1 MKIIKK
7 ITLIIIIILGLTAC
21 FNNESNIIETT
32 KEIELDEY
40 FDVGNYKV
48 KKVEDIAA
56 FCVTVMEIKA
66 GNKATISEVKNNF
79 IWNAEKDGKEKYIVS
94 AKYKDTTFLI
104 PTNVKDKDIL
114 NFEVS
119 FKKGDFYIER
129 KGIKSS
135 TSELPFQ
142 LAVMEI
148 LNNEKYIDY
157 LK

>member
-1 MKIIKK
+1 
-7 ITLIIIIILGLTAC
+7 
-21 FNNESNIIETT
+21 
-32 KEIELDEY
+32 
-40 FDVGNYKV
+40 
-48 KKVEDIAA
+48 
-56 FCVTVMEIKA
+56 MEIKA
-66 GNKATISEVKNNF
+66 GDKVTISEVKNNF
-79 IWNAEKDGKEKYIVS
+79 TWNVEKDGKERYIVS

-104 PTNVKDKDIL
+104 PISVKDKDIL

-148 LNNEKYIDY
+148 LNDEKYINY